1 EQAAETFRT
10 AMAQG
15 INYIDTAPLYGLGS
29 SEERLGRVL
38 PEFDR
43 SHIVIS
49 TKIGRTL
56 CNRKRFGGGS
66 SVELIYD
73 YTRDG
78 VRESLEGSLERMG
91 VDFVNIL
98 FIHGPDSHYGPAIE
112 NAYPALAEL
121 RDDGVVKAIGA
132 GMNQWEMELKF
143 AQEGEF
149 DCFLLANR
157 YTLLE
162 QGAITEFLP
171 YCKKN
176 DISVI
181 IGGPYNS
188 GVLANPGEGRYEYRA
203 APSEIVDRTLR
214 LKGICEK
221 YGVPLRAAALQFV
234 LAHPAV
240 ASVIPGTKSPEHQ
253 EDNFRMIDHP
263 IPADLWGELREEQLI
278 RPEAPTPR

>member
-1 EQAAETFRT
+1 
-10 AMAQG
+10 
-15 INYIDTAPLYGLGS
+15 
-29 SEERLGRVL
+29 
-38 PEFDR
+38 
-43 SHIVIS
+43 
-49 TKIGRTL
+49 
-56 CNRKRFGGGS
+56 
-66 SVELIYD
+66 
-73 YTRDG
+73 
-78 VRESLEGSLERMG
+78 MG

-234 LAHPAV
+234 LAHP
-240 ASVIPGTKSPEHQ
+240 PGIQAFCRSPHRQ
-253 EDNFRMIDHP
+253 RLGLDFRKERSRDHP
-263 IPADLWGELREEQLI
+263 SYRRLRPRYSPPRSATRTRGKTFASSLPPATGKSTTNPGNAHRIPD
-278 RPEAPTPR
+278 PRSLTTGMGRN